1 MSVDPIVD
9 DIIDDERVIMF
20 YCFIVRQYISTELL
34 WTAPEILRNTKGLP
48 KSGTQPGDVYSFGII
63 MQEVVVRGEPY
74 CMLSLTPD
82 EIISKI
88 KKPPPLIRPSVSK
101 GAAPPEAINIM
112 RQCWAEQPDMRPDFN
127 S

>member
-1 MSVDPIVD
+1 MIASCVSP
-9 DIIDDERVIMF
+9 
-20 YCFIVRQYISTELL
+20 YIESEFSELL

-48 KSGTQPGDVYSFGII
+48 KSGSQPGDVYSFGII